1 MNKKQFIEI
10 IKPLAESI
18 DINKYKEKYQEWIIE
33 NPTTNWLNF
42 PIAYR
47 WAFPNISVY
56 RDWTVHMEY
65 HHKLKNWK
73 YKTFIYPIN

>member
-33 NPTTNWLNF
+33 NPTTN
-42 PIAYR
+42 
-47 WAFPNISVY
+47 
-56 RDWTVHMEY
+56 
-65 HHKLKNWK
+65 
-73 YKTFIYPIN
+73 